1 MGELILILG
10 GARSGKS
17 AEAVRM
23 ARERGTGKV
32 LYVATAEPGD
42 DEMRFRIEKH
52 RAERPAGWHTL
63 EAPYNVGQAIGRQ
76 PDGYATIIV
85 DCITLLVSN
94 LMVDRPDPYADAVQ
108 KSVVEEIAAI
118 VQAAKEIPSA
128 SQMVIVSNEV
138 GTGLAPLTPL
148 GRAFRDLMGQANQ
161 TLATAADRA
170 VLMVAGLALL
180 LKGEEPERQ
189 GSAQIGANANEATVR
204 DE

>member
-23 ARERGTGKV
+23 ARGRGNGQV

-42 DEMRFRIEKH
+42 DEMRLRIEKH

-63 EAPYNVGQAIGRQ
+63 EAPHNVGQAIIQ
-76 PDGYATIIV
+76 KSDGYTTIIV

-94 LMVDRPDPYADAVQ
+94 LMVDRSDPYAEAVQ
-108 KSVVEEIAAI
+108 KSVVGEIAAI
-118 VQAAKEIPSA
+118 AQAAKEMPNA
-128 SQMVIVSNEV
+128 SQMIVVSNEV

-148 GRAFRDLMGQANQ
+148 GRAFRDLVGQANQ
-161 TLATAADRA
+161 TLAAAADRA

-189 GSAQIGANANEATVR
+189 GSAQIGSNANEATVR